1 MAARRIRWAGL
12 DCMLFT
18 WDSIIPLEAFPWF
31 FKPSRRRNFAPIS
44 QPYVR
49 FVKSVADLHKRK
61 PPPLAGRFEKALPLR
76 RAFLLAKAPMGLRRK
91 AQG

>member
-1 MAARRIRWAGL
+1 MIPITRQDILAHQTIVPWSAQYQVEQDLLLCRA
-12 DCMLFT
+12 MTALF
-18 WDSIIPLEAFPWF
+18 
-31 FKPSRRRNFAPIS
+31 
-44 QPYVR
+44 
-49 FVKSVADLHKRK
+49 ADLHKRK